1 MNVADCVWIFYKALK
16 GGSVSSL
23 RKTPSVVAAE
33 TERESSASLVQIAFR
48 LFFGRQGFA
57 GSFSGSCKKSCWP
70 GRRRRIPRAR
80 YSQFKRHWRAAKE
93 IIAKNLR
100 ATRCSRRK
108 LIKMLTAKTL
118 VCVGRFHYGQ
128 RRARM
133 ARNLVVVL
141 VAQFLGHCERYTK
154 QAACVSRL

>member
-1 MNVADCVWIFYKALK
+1 MKFAKDPGRRRCRNRKGIFRISCANCFSAFLRDRAL
-16 GGSVSSL
+16 
-23 RKTPSVVAAE
+23 P
-33 TERESSASLVQIAFR
+33 Q
-48 LFFGRQGFA
+48 LF
-57 GSFSGSCKKSCWP
+57 GSCKKSCWL
-70 GRRRRIPRAR
+70 GAKKKTRSGEVQSVQKALAG
-80 YSQFKRHWRAAKE
+80 SAKE

-100 ATRCSRRK
+100 ATRSARRK

-141 VAQFLGHCERYTK
+141 VAQFFGHCERYTK
-154 QAACVSRL
+154 QAACVSRS

>member
-1 MNVADCVWIFYKALK
+1 MFQVCERPRP
-16 GGSVSSL
+16 SSL
-23 RKTPSVVAAE
+23 PKQKGNLPHLLCKLLFGF
-33 TERESSASLVQIAFR
+33 SS
-48 LFFGRQGFA
+48 RQGFA

-70 GRRRRIPRAR
+70 GRRRRNPRAR

-100 ATRCSRRK
+100 ATRCGRRK